1 MKHKLLLI
9 LGIVVLLFAGCTADV
24 EVITPQ
30 PTPDVPMAINVSG
43 SIDQVTTTRV
53 NDDGFCDGD
62 GFGLFAVNYEN
73 GVPGTLLDKG
83 NQANNVRYVF
93 NEKEYKWTPDYP
105 VYYRDNITPV
115 DMIGYYPYNGA
126 LENVNNYSFEVQ
138 QDQSTTVETTLMGGY
153 EASDFLWGKV
163 ENMMPTDERIRIT
176 FNHKMA
182 GVQVE
187 LTEGEGWAEG
197 EWASVEK
204 HALIANTIRKAS
216 IDLAT
221 GVVTP
226 VGEREIMDI
235 VPAINGNYYR
245 AVVVPQSVDASIAL
259 LRITV
264 DGTPYLFRK
273 SEAFEY
279 QAGKLH
285 KFTISVSKKEL
296 TGVEF
301 ELVGEEI
308 TPWESET
315 ISHDGNAKEYVIIEV
330 PEASTDGSS
339 ALKAAIEAAGKDSDR
354 IINMKVIGR
363 LNEPDFTFMRE
374 NMLSLTNI
382 NLSDV
387 VLCDG
392 ENIEN
397 KKVPR
402 SAFQDAKKFS
412 RIILPNSTEIIEDQA
427 FCQMENLL
435 SINIPEGVRIIGN
448 HAFHFIG
455 RRTLRSLSLTI
466 PDNLEEIGEYA
477 FYHAHVH
484 FDNFYIPNSVKRI
497 GELAF
502 IEIGHYNDSW
512 GYACVDKRLNCE
524 IKLPDGLEELGGSAF
539 ANSGLIGSLK
549 IPNSIKVI
557 QSGTFAGCNFN
568 GDLELPGGLIAIES
582 AAFRNAGCFNELIL
596 PESLIRVEAS
606 AFQGCSLKEW
616 IRLPKNLEVIGDSAF
631 NCAYDIQ
638 GMQELEIPVAMEVVN
653 FSGIMPSASK
663 IILHSGVK
671 EIQGTYHSLH
681 LKEVVCLAK
690 TPPKMSSHAFKNDS
704 WQGSEEQAIR
714 AVSVQVPEDALYKYQ
729 TAQYWGDYIPSVYR
743 DFNLD
748 LESTCALN
756 AAHSRKMV
764 VRAPSE
770 MEWSVTHKPD
780 WVTVTPSSGS
790 GKVEV
795 TIAFDEMARGGGNR
809 ADSLVFKPT
818 AYDHYKVV
826 KVDQYDYQYE
836 NGDVITNQTATKGNG
851 VNIVFMGDCFDAKDI
866 AEGYYEEIMNEAI
879 EHFFAVEPY
888 TTYRDYF
895 NVYTV
900 IGHSTDSGMPTT
912 YKMNQETLFG
922 SQYAYGDSGFQFKI
936 NKEKCL
942 EYACKVP
949 TVTKDNLHQTPVVV
963 IENSNVYGG
972 ITYMWEDNTA
982 LSVQCIHRN
991 AYPYDFRGVIQHEV
1005 GGHAFGK
1012 LADEY
1017 IYHGDF
1023 IDMCQCTDG
1032 CPHTFEFLMCKGLG
1046 WYQNLS
1052 LNSSHYEVPWSHLI
1066 FDPQFQMYVDMYE
1079 GGFMHQRGVYR
1090 SEANSCMNNN
1100 IPYYSAIS
1108 REAIVKR
1115 IMEYAGEEYT
1125 FEKFKANDVNTLG
1138 PVPMALTR
1146 SSAEVNYTPDPM
1158 HNEPQI
1164 MGEKPELNF

>member
-1 MKHKLLLI
+1 MKHKLLLT
-9 LGIVVLLFAGCTADV
+9 LWGVALMLMGCTADV
-24 EVITPQ
+24 EITPIV
-30 PTPDVPMAINVSG
+30 PTPDDAIAINIGG
-43 SIDQVTTTRV
+43 SIEQITTTRV

-115 DMIGYYPYNGA
+115 DMIGYYPYNSA

-163 ENMMPTDERIRIT
+163 ENVMPTSDRINIK
-176 FNHKMA
+176 FNHAMA

-187 LTEGEGWAEG
+187 LKEGNGWSDG
-197 EWASVEK
+197 EWGSVTK
-204 HALIANTIRKAS
+204 HALVANTIRKAS

-221 GVVTP
+221 GVITP
-226 VGEREIMDI
+226 VGDREITDI
-235 VPAINGNYYR
+235 VPAINGEYYR
-245 AVVVPQSVDASIAL
+245 AIVVPQSVDASMAL

-273 SEAFEY
+273 SEIFEY

-308 TPWESET
+308 APWESET
-315 ISHDGNAKEYVIIEV
+315 ISHDGKAKEYVIIEV
-330 PEASTDGSS
+330 PEASTDYSS
-339 ALKAAIEAAGKDSDR
+339 ALKAAIEAKDMDYTR
-354 IINMKVIGR
+354 IANLKITGR
-363 LNEPDFTFMRE
+363 LNNRDFQFMRE
-374 NMLSLTNI
+374 NMHTLSFI
-382 NLSDV
+382 
-387 VLCDG
+387 
-392 ENIEN
+392 NIEDVTLCEDDSN
-397 KKVPR
+397 DTNNAIPWYGLSGLSNLQSV
-402 SAFQDAKKFS
+402 
-412 RIILPNSTEIIEDQA
+412 ILPKGVEEIRQGAFDGTRIKSIHFPNSIKRLKSNLFNSHYSVSEHPIERV
-427 FCQMENLL
+427 
-435 SINIPEGVRIIGN
+435 NIPTSLEEIEAGAFAHIKEIENFHLPHTLKKIGDG
-448 HAFHFIG
+448 AFYFSN
-455 RRTLRSLSLTI
+455 LDCELKI
-466 PDNLEEIGEYA
+466 PESVEEIGEYA
-477 FYHAHVH
+477 FY
-484 FDNFYIPNSVKRI
+484 R
-497 GELAF
+497 
-502 IEIGHYNDSW
+502 
-512 GYACVDKRLNCE
+512 C
-524 IKLPDGLEELGGSAF
+524 GLV
-539 ANSGLIGSLK
+539 GSLK
-549 IPNSIKVI
+549 IPNSITHI
-557 QSGTFAGCNFN
+557 SAHAFEYNSF
-568 GDLELPGGLIAIES
+568 GG
-582 AAFRNAGCFNELIL
+582 NLIL
-596 PESLIRVEAS
+596 PQSLLTIGEWAFNATGFIGELIIPEGVVS
-606 AFQGCSLKEW
+606 IDSYAFQ
-616 IRLPKNLEVIGDSAF
+616 
-631 NCAYDIQ
+631 AYDIKFSGELRLPNTLNFIGAGAFSSQ
-638 GMQELEIPVAMEVVN
+638 GFTGTVEIPTDIQYVN
-653 FSGIMPSASK
+653 ISAFDRTNISS
-663 IILHSGVK
+663 IILHSGVR
-671 EIQGTYHSLH
+671 EVTGTASLNH
-681 LKEVVCLAK
+681 IESVVCKAK
-690 TPPKMSSHAFKNDS
+690 TPPTMSGHAFINNAWGSDEQGIKNVK
-704 WQGSEEQAIR
+704 I
-714 AVSVQVPEDALYKYQ
+714 QVPEDALYKYQ
-729 TAQYWGDYIPSVYR
+729 TAAYWGDYIPSVYR

-764 VRAPSE
+764 VRASSE

-780 WVTVTPSSGS
+780 WVTVTPSSGT

-795 TIAFDEMARGGGNR
+795 TISFDEMARGAGNR

-826 KVDQYDYQYE
+826 KVDQYDYQY
-836 NGDVITNQTATKGNG
+836 NHGDVITNQTATKGGG
-851 VNIVFMGDCFDAKDI
+851 VNIVFMGDCFDAKNI

-912 YKMNQETLFG
+912 YKMNQESLFE
-922 SQYAYGDSGFQFKI
+922 SQYAYGDRGFQFKI

-942 EYACKVP
+942 EYACKAP
-949 TVTKDNLHQTPVVV
+949 TVTKDNLNQTTIVV
-963 IENSNVYGG
+963 IENSSVYGG
-972 ITYMWEDNTA
+972 ITYMWGDNTS
-982 LSVQCIHRN
+982 LSVQCIMRN
-991 AYPYDFRGVIQHEV
+991 AYPFDFRGVIQHEV

-1023 IDMCQCTDG
+1023 IDMCSCTDG
-1032 CPHTFEFLMCKGLG
+1032 CPHVGDFLESQSLG

-1146 SSAEVNYTPDPM
+1146 SSSEVNYTPDPM

>member
-1 MKHKLLLI
+1 MKKNLLYGLS
-9 LGIVVLLFAGCTADV
+9 LALLSLAGCTQDFDEPIPSV
-24 EVITPQ
+24 
-30 PTPDVPMAINVSG
+30 PTPDGLIAINVSG

-62 GFGLFAVNYEN
+62 DFGLFAVNYEN
-73 GVPGTLLDKG
+73 GEPGTLLDKG

-115 DMIGYYPYNGA
+115 DMIGYYPYNSA

-163 ENMMPTDERIRIT
+163 ENVMPTDERIRIT
-176 FNHKMA
+176 FNHKMV

-221 GVVTP
+221 GAVTA
-226 VGEREIMDI
+226 VGERDITDI
-235 VPAINGNYYR
+235 VPAINGKYYR
-245 AVVVPQSVDASIAL
+245 AIVVPQTIDASMAL
-259 LRITV
+259 MRITV

-296 TGVEF
+296 SGVEF
-301 ELVGEEI
+301 ELVSEEI

-354 IINMKVIGR
+354 IINMKVVGR
-363 LNEPDFTFMRE
+363 LNEPDFTFMRD

-397 KKVPR
+397 KKVPE
-402 SAFQDAKKFS
+402 SAFRDAEKFL
-412 RIILPNSTEIIEDQA
+412 RIILPNSTEIIGECAFGWSNNIVSLNLPQSVKLIGNSA
-427 FCQMENLL
+427 FCGCGLYSSQ
-435 SINIPEGVRIIGN
+435 
-448 HAFHFIG
+448 
-455 RRTLRSLSLTI
+455 SLALTI
-466 PDNLEEIGEYA
+466 PKSLEEIGSWA
-477 FYHAHVH
+477 FNQAKIH
-484 FDNFYIPNSVKRI
+484 FDNFYLPDSVRKI
-497 GELAF
+497 GDGAF
-502 IEIGHYNDSW
+502 ESTPWDG
-512 GYACVDKRLNCE
+512 VRLNCE
-524 IKLPDGLEELGGSAF
+524 IKLPDNLEEIGADAF
-539 ANSGLIGSLK
+539 SYTGLTGSLK
-549 IPNSIKVI
+549 IPSKVKTI
-557 QSGTFAGCNFN
+557 GDSAFRGCSFT
-568 GDLELPGGLIAIES
+568 GCLELPKGLISIGNNTFE
-582 AAFRNAGCFNELIL
+582 NAGFTGELIL
-596 PESLIRVEAS
+596 PESLVRVGNR
-606 AFQGCSLKEW
+606 AFYGCKFNVFPKWPKSLEF
-616 IRLPKNLEVIGDSAF
+616 IGEQAFHCFVVENGGVLEIPEGMNAVDLSAF
-631 NCAYDIQ
+631 NGNI
-638 GMQELEIPVAMEVVN
+638 
-653 FSGIMPSASK
+653 SK
-663 IILHSGVK
+663 IILHTGVK
-671 EIQGTYHSLH
+671 EIRGSYSSLY

-690 TPPKMSSHAFKNDS
+690 TPPTMYRHSFYNTA
-704 WQGSEEQAIR
+704 WEGSEEQAIR

-826 KVDQYDYQYE
+826 KVDQYDYQYD

-912 YKMNQETLFG
+912 YKMNQESLFE
-922 SQYAYGDSGFQFKI
+922 SQFAYGETGFQFKI

-963 IENSNVYGG
+963 IENSNIYGG

-982 LSVQCIHRN
+982 LSVQCIQRN
-991 AYPYDFRGVIQHEV
+991 PYPQDFRGVIQHEV

-1023 IDMCQCTDG
+1023 IDMCK
-1032 CPHTFEFLMCKGLG
+1032 CPCCEHHNDLLNFQSLG

-1079 GGFMHQRGVYR
+1079 GGFFHQRGVYR
-1090 SEANSCMNNN
+1090 SEVNSCMNNN

-1125 FEKFKANDVNTLG
+1125 FEKFKASDVNTLG

>member
-1 MKHKLLLI
+1 MKKNLLYGLS
-9 LGIVVLLFAGCTADV
+9 LALLSLAGCTQDFDEPMPSV
-24 EVITPQ
+24 
-30 PTPDVPMAINVSG
+30 PTPDGLIAINVNG

-105 VYYRDNITPV
+105 VYYRDNVTPV

-153 EASDFLWGKV
+153 ETSDFLWGKV
-163 ENMMPTDERIRIT
+163 ENVMPTDERIRIT

-221 GVVTP
+221 GSVTA
-226 VGEREIMDI
+226 VGERDITDI
-235 VPAINGNYYR
+235 VPVINGEYYR
-245 AVVVPQSVDASIAL
+245 AVVVPQTIDASMAL
-259 LRITV
+259 MRITV

-354 IINMKVIGR
+354 IVNMKVIGR

-392 ENIEN
+392 QNIEN
-397 KKVPR
+397 KEIPYE
-402 SAFQDAKKFS
+402 AFCGTYKFQH
-412 RIILPNSTEIIEDQA
+412 IIIPNSTEIIGYRA
-427 FCQMENLL
+427 FDGVRGLTSL
-435 SINIPEGVRIIGN
+435 NIPNSVRIISNFAFRGMNGN
-448 HAFHFIG
+448 CN
-455 RRTLRSLSLTI
+455 TLTLNI
-466 PDNLEEIGEYA
+466 PDSLEEIGSQA
-477 FYHAHVH
+477 FRCTNISFEH
-484 FDNFYIPNSVKRI
+484 FHIPQSVRRI
-497 GELAF
+497 GYEAF
-502 IEIGHYNDSW
+502 FQDPDPWSNNDM
-512 GYACVDKRLNCE
+512 
-524 IKLPDGLEELGGSAF
+524 KLPFKIILPENLEELGAGAF
-539 ANSGLIGSLK
+539 AGTGLIGDLK
-549 IPNSIKVI
+549 IPDKIKI
-557 QSGTFAGCNFN
+557 IEERTFYNCDFTGNI
-568 GDLELPGGLIAIES
+568 ELPRGLIEIGSS
-582 AAFRNAGCFNELIL
+582 AFEGCDFTGELVL
-596 PESLIRVEAS
+596 PESLVRVGAS
-606 AFQGCSLKEW
+606 AFNGCSFSGWLV
-616 IRLPKNLEVIGDSAF
+616 LPPNIMSIGDNAF
-631 NCAYDIQ
+631 NGFSLDYYAE
-638 GMQELEIPVAMEVVN
+638 GATLEIPIGMTNVN
-653 FSGIMPSASK
+653 LNTLGNAQVSK
-663 IILHSGVK
+663 IIIHSSVK
-671 EIQGTYHSLH
+671 EITGTYFSKYLR
-681 LKEVVCLAK
+681 EVVCLAK
-690 TPPKMSSHAFKNDS
+690 IPPTMYGHPFYNTA
-704 WQGSEEQAIR
+704 WEGSEEQAIR
-714 AVSVQVPEDALYKYQ
+714 AVSVQVPEDALCKYQ

-826 KVDQYDYQYE
+826 KVDQYDYQYD
-836 NGDVITNQTATKGNG
+836 NGDVIINQTATKGNG

-900 IGHSTDSGMPTT
+900 IGHSIDSGMPTT
-912 YKMNQETLFG
+912 YKMNQESLFE
-922 SQYAYGDSGFQFKI
+922 SQYAYGDDGFQFKI

-991 AYPYDFRGVIQHEV
+991 PYPRDFRGVIQHEV

-1023 IDMCQCTDG
+1023 IDMCRCFCCEHDND
-1032 CPHTFEFLMCKGLG
+1032 FLNFQSLG

-1052 LNSSHYEVPWSHLI
+1052 LNSSHYDVPWSHLI

-1079 GGFMHQRGVYR
+1079 GGYMHQRGVYR
-1090 SEANSCMNNN
+1090 SEVNSCMNNN

-1138 PVPMALTR
+1138 PVPMTLTR

-1164 MGEKPELNF
+1164 MGDKPELNF